1 MSKGWGGASVAVLL
15 ELEDDEINLFVDC
28 CCVLDGAV
36 TVTGAES

>member
-1 MSKGWGGASVAVLL
+1 MAVLF
-15 ELEDDEINLFVDC
+15 ELEDDEINLCVDC